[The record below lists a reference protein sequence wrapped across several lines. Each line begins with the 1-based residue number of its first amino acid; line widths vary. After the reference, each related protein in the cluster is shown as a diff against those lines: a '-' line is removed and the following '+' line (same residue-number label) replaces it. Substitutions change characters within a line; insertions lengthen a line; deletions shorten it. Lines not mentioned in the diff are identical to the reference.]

1 MPALVRLDHSFV
13 PSIRGVRGKTMDATR
28 LQSNIETTSFHN
40 HSEWETRVGHYSDC
54 LSKDA

>member
-28 LQSNIETTSFHN
+28 LQSNKLQEY
-40 HSEWETRVGHYSDC
+40 W
-54 LSKDA
+54 KDRNNIIS